1 MDSGTEKGRA
11 KRLTNHTASIIKS
24 TAGTTFMLGK
34 VRMGRRGLRTD
45 CERSYLP
52 KDDGSAQ
59 NDMITSNRVI
69 QMGLSHS
76 TSAKVR

>member
-11 KRLTNHTASIIKS
+11 KCSTNHTASTIKS

-34 VRMGRRGLRTD
+34 VRLGRRGLRTD

-59 NDMITSNRVI
+59 NDMITFDRV
-69 QMGLSHS
+69 
-76 TSAKVR
+76 V